1 MAVHEVGACRCRGA
15 SKTGQVLELAKQD
28 KFLEAVVFFPPRPAY
43 EEAERSDG
51 RRIGWAWGKGGR
63 LCSVLEKYQQLIHRH
78 APSFIRHVLEA
89 FRQHTVTATQ
99 ATHQL
104 GLSRS
109 RLYALATAYNT
120 ARARQQPPL
129 WTPGASG
136 GDHAAAWPQPV
147 VELLIKRLACSPP
160 CPYSFAASEAL
171 RLHAFK
177 LDRAQVRRW
186 ALENKLAHAVPPK
199 RILAPVRRWQ
209 RAQIGE
215 LWQLDASP
223 HRWFPHSK
231 RSFPML
237 NMLDD
242 CSRLFTGSKLYEREL
257 LLAYFDFLPAAFL
270 AHGRPLQIYVDY
282 HSIFFTHDPD
292 ALTQLGWALKF
303 YDISF
308 LYAPTPQAKGKVE
321 REHQFWQ
328 GRLPAYFASERITE
342 IEVANPHIHDLRAHR
357 NAREVHREL
366 RQTPQRAWD
375 QARKEKRSA
384 LRPAPRC
391 PWWDYVWS
399 VRIAIKV
406 GSDGRVPIGTQRL
419 PIEKPPETKVVLCL
433 HPSGHYS
440 VLAAPPDPKHKPALL
455 FTNRPK

>member
-1 MAVHEVGACRCRGA
+1 
-15 SKTGQVLELAKQD
+15 LD
-28 KFLEAVVFFPPRPAY
+28 
-43 EEAERSDG
+43 
-51 RRIGWAWGKGGR
+51 
-63 LCSVLEKYQQLIHRH
+63 
-78 APSFIRHVLEA
+78 
-89 FRQHTVTATQ
+89 
-99 ATHQL
+99 
-104 GLSRS
+104 
-109 RLYALATAYNT
+109 
-120 ARARQQPPL
+120 
-129 WTPGASG
+129 
-136 GDHAAAWPQPV
+136 
-147 VELLIKRLACSPP
+147 LLRKRLACTPP

-171 RLHAFK
+171 RLLNFK

-186 ALENKLAHAVPPK
+186 ALAHKLAHAVPPK
-199 RILAPVRRWQ
+199 KVLAAVRRWQ

-231 RSFPML
+231 LSFPML

-242 CSRLFTGSKLYEREL
+242 CSRLFTGSKIYEREL
-257 LLAYFDFLPAAFL
+257 LLSYFDFLPAAFL

-282 HSIFFTHDPD
+282 HSIFFTNEPD

-328 GRLPAYFASERITE
+328 GRLPAYFASEKITE
-342 IEVANPHIHDLRAHR
+342 IAVANPHISALRTHR
-357 NAREVHREL
+357 NAQEIHREL

-375 QARKEKRSA
+375 QARQEKRSV

-399 VRIAIKV
+399 VRTVIKV
-406 GSDGRVPIGTQRL
+406 GTDGRVPIGTQRL
-419 PIEKPPETKVVLCL
+419 RLETPPQTKVILCL
-433 HPSGHYS
+433 HPTGHHS
-440 VLAAPPDPKHKPALL
+440 VLAAVPDPQQKPVLL